1 MSEKG
6 VMSKR
11 DVAQLVKDLKEE
23 DMEPGSGIAQRV
35 MGANVVW
42 SVWNQI
48 GPIETKPE
56 VSEEEADE
64 LLAELPISYEDVAES
79 EDSV

>member
-6 VMSKR
+6 TMTKK
-11 DVAQLVKDLKEE
+11 DVAQMVKDLKEE

-35 MGANVVW
+35 MGVNVVW

-48 GPIETKPE
+48 GPVETDPD
-56 VSEEEADE
+56 VSTEEADE
-64 LLAELPISYEDVAES
+64 LLAELPISYEEYIES
-79 EDSV
+79 GD